1 MAVYTEVA
9 DEELEAFL
17 EPYGIG
23 QLLSYKGIAEG
34 VENSN
39 FMLHTDKGTY
49 FLTLYEKRV
58 AEKDLPFF
66 LGLMNHLAD
75 KGIACPVPLRN
86 KDGEMLG
93 RLADRPAALITFLE
107 GVSVKRP
114 QPKHCAELGRAL
126 AKFHLGGQDFDLKR
140 ENALS
145 VSGWRPLFKECHAR
159 ADEVAAGLSK
169 EIEAE
174 LSHLEANWPKALPQG
189 VIHAD
194 MFPDNVF
201 FIGDRLSGV
210 IDFYFAC
217 NDALAYDLAI
227 CLNAWCFEHDASF
240 NITKARALLQAYN
253 EVRPL
258 EASELA
264 ALPLLA
270 RGSALRFL
278 LTRLYDWLNR
288 QPGAL
293 VSPKNPTEYIRR
305 LRFHRGI
312 TSPAGYGL
320 DA

>member
-1 MAVYTEVA
+1 
-9 DEELEAFL
+9 
-17 EPYGIG
+17 
-23 QLLSYKGIAEG
+23 
-34 VENSN
+34 
-39 FMLHTDKGTY
+39 
-49 FLTLYEKRV
+49 
-58 AEKDLPFF
+58 
-66 LGLMNHLAD
+66 
-75 KGIACPVPLRN
+75 
-86 KDGEMLG
+86 MLG

-169 EIEAE
+169 EIDAE

-258 EASELA
+258 KASELA

>member
-86 KDGEMLG
+86 RNGEMLG

-126 AKFHLGGQDFDLKR
+126 AQFHLGGQDFDLKR
-140 ENALS
+140 DNALS
-145 VSGWRPLFKECHAR
+145 VSGWRHLFAECHAR
-159 ADEVAAGLSK
+159 ADEVAAGLAA
-169 EIEAE
+169 EIEKE
-174 LSHLEANWPKALPQG
+174 LSHLEASWPGDLPQG

-258 EASELA
+258 EANELA

-278 LTRLYDWLNR
+278 LTRLYDWLNQ

-293 VSPKNPTEYIRR
+293 VSPKNPIEYLRR

>member
-86 KDGEMLG
+86 RNGEMLG

-126 AKFHLGGQDFDLKR
+126 AQFHLGGQDFDLKR

-145 VSGWRPLFKECHAR
+145 VSGWRHLFKECHAR
-159 ADEVAAGLSK
+159 ADEVASGLSA
-169 EIEAE
+169 EIEGE

-258 EASELA
+258 AANELA

-278 LTRLYDWLNR
+278 LTRLYDWLNQ

-293 VSPKNPTEYIRR
+293 VSPKNPIEYLRR

-312 TSPAGYGL
+312 SSPAGYGL

>member
-86 KDGEMLG
+86 RDGEMLG

-169 EIEAE
+169 EIDAE

-258 EASELA
+258 KASELA